1 MNMLF
6 KKFLQCLFFATVV
19 TAVSLPSQAAM
30 VGTSQLQA
38 SELAIDFGSIN
49 AKRDWITQQLVV
61 GGVDNAVAKLRVAAL
76 TDAQVLKIHQ
86 RIDKEPAGGNTL
98 VIIFLIL
105 VITELLGVTDIVPN
119 WPAK

>member
-1 MNMLF
+1 MNMLV
-6 KKFLQCLFFATVV
+6 KKFIQYLLII
-19 TAVSLPSQAAM
+19 TAAMAVCLPSQAAM
-30 VGTSQLQA
+30 VGTAQLQA
-38 SELAIDFGSIN
+38 GELAIDFASIN
-49 AKRDWITQQLVV
+49 AKRNWITQQLVV
-61 GGVDNAVAKLRVAAL
+61 GGVDNAVAKLRGAAL

>member
-6 KKFLQCLFFATVV
+6 KKLLQCLFFATVV
-19 TAVSLPSQAAM
+19 TAVSLPSQASM
-30 VGTSQLQA
+30 VGTAQLQA
-38 SELAIDFGSIN
+38 SQVSIDFSGTT
-49 AKRDWITQQLVV
+49 AKRDWIKEQLVV
-61 GGVDNAVAKLRVAAL
+61 GGVKAADASLRVAAL